1 MSGIPAAHH
10 SNEYLTVS
18 DQIPSTNISSV
29 SDQVCDDDTGAPY
42 ITAGS
47 DQVPPPY
54 ITAASAQKPSPYITA
69 VSDQI
74 STVSHLLPRRGLQRG
89 ACYLLVARAADRIQ
103 RSGQTHRHRI
113 VVIRHRRQEGASPV
127 GQQSYCAK
135 SRPWRNTATR
145 GAWYHSPRYV
155 LRSKT
160 DAERRSLHGA
170 SCRSFWPCTATRTAG
185 TAPSNCC
192 IQTGAR
198 VVFGHTTT
206 PTGCAAG
213 RNIPCP

>member
-1 MSGIPAAHH
+1 MKFGQKVRYPHV
-10 SNEYLTVS
+10 Y
-18 DQIPSTNISSV
+18 PSRLIYYNSVQKRPPYITSV
-29 SDQVCDDDTGAPY
+29 SDQV
-42 ITAGS
+42 
-47 DQVPPPY
+47 
-54 ITAASAQKPSPYITA
+54 
-69 VSDQI
+69 

-89 ACYLLVARAADRIQ
+89 ACYLLVARAANRIR
-103 RSGQTHRHRI
+103 RSGQTHGHRI
-113 VVIRHRRQEGASPV
+113 VVVSHRRQEGASPV

-145 GAWYHSPRYV
+145 GGWYHLSRYL
-155 LRSKT
+155 LRPKT
-160 DAERRSLHGA
+160 DAVRRSLDGA

-185 TAPSNCC
+185 TAPSNCG

-198 VVFGHTTT
+198 VVFGHTMT